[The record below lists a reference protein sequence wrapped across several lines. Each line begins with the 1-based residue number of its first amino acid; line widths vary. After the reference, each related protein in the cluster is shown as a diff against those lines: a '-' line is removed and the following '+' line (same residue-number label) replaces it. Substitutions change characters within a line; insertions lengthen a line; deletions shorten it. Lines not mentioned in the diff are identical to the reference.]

1 MALLYTNATQASI
14 PESYELLSK
23 GRSSD
28 LLPVYPAFPSPPG
41 GNSDHKI
48 G

>member
-1 MALLYTNATQASI
+1 MALLYTNAILASN

-41 GNSDHKI
+41 GFSDHKI